1 MVDLSLMITME
12 TNSRTETPTASQV
25 DESTPATGP
34 LSVSEVK
41 ASSEMPIVDET
52 AYPSVDLAYDIAVAS
67 YDSIIKRL
75 DVMDGRLQT
84 ILAFAAT
91 TTAVVPTVANARGL
105 TFRSWWLYLA
115 LTTFVLQLVIGTVAR
130 SAGRI
135 RLLKP
140 ETFYL
145 KWLHKSA
152 WQFKKDL
159 IYWSSKD
166 FNDNAALLERRWR
179 LTVTISLLFFIEVLL
194 LLVWVAARV

>member
-1 MVDLSLMITME
+1 MDSGLEPKTQVAGQDTKQKDLKQE
-12 TNSRTETPTASQV
+12 F
-25 DESTPATGP
+25 
-34 LSVSEVK
+34 SVSNSATLVE
-41 ASSEMPIVDET
+41 APSDEAT
-52 AYPSVDLAYDIAVAS
+52 YPSVDLAYDIAVAS

-84 ILAFAAT
+84 MLAFAAT

-115 LTTFVLQLVIGTVAR
+115 LTSFILQLVIGTLGR
-130 SAGRI
+130 SVGTV

-145 KWLHKSA
+145 RWLHKSP
-152 WQFKKDL
+152 WEFKKDL
-159 IYWSSKD
+159 IYWASKD
-166 FNDNAALLERRWR
+166 FNDNAALLESRWR
-179 LTVTISLLFFIEVLL
+179 LTVAISLLFFIEVLL

>member
-1 MVDLSLMITME
+1 MDTSEIPSKNQTISGTKISEPLLSSAPVTLH
-12 TNSRTETPTASQV
+12 NSEPGTVATTL
-25 DESTPATGP
+25 DES
-34 LSVSEVK
+34 
-41 ASSEMPIVDET
+41 

-84 ILAFAAT
+84 ILAFSAT

-105 TFRSWWLYLA
+105 SFRSWWLYLA
-115 LTTFVLQLVIGTVAR
+115 LASFALQLIIGTIAR
-130 SAGRI
+130 SAGSV

-145 KWLHKSA
+145 KWLHKSH

-159 IYWSSKD
+159 VYWASQD
-166 FNDNAALLERRWR
+166 FNDNATLLERRWR
-179 LTVTISLLFFIEVLL
+179 LAVSVSVLFFIEVLL